1 MELPTLIRAA
11 QQGDVDAFGTIVA
24 RFQRMAYALAYAM
37 VGDAHLAEDAAQ
49 EAFIEAYLQLPQLRE
64 PAAFVAWFHRIL
76 FKHGDRLTRGRPAPI
91 VGLDADDSAL
101 KTSLDLARLAADREL
116 GQRVRAAIAEL
127 PESSR
132 QVITLFYLADMSLK
146 EIAATLEIPAN
157 TVKKRLFD
165 ARARLKARMEPLA
178 RDYLAHQ
185 RPAANFPL
193 TVQFLITIRTRNL
206 PKIRELLAADPALV
220 HAREDAGDD
229 TAKQYYL
236 PLSGGY
242 TALHRAATDGDQDL
256 LALLLGAGA
265 DPNATTSY
273 GLTPLHSAIAA
284 VQTEAVRMLLAHGA
298 DPQRTLV
305 SGMAPLHWA
314 AIRNSAPIVEL
325 LLTHG
330 ADPAARDRHGRTAR
344 DWAELKGYRPIVGLF
359 NRHASA

>member
-24 RFQRMAYALAYAM
+24 RFQRMAYALAYAL

-64 PAAFVAWFHRIL
+64 PAAFVAWFRRIL
-76 FKHGDRLTRGRPAPI
+76 FKHGDRLTRGKPTPI
-91 VGLDADDSAL
+91 VGLDAADSAL
-101 KTSLDLARLAADREL
+101 KTSLDLASLAADREL

-132 QVITLFYLADMSLK
+132 QVITLFYLADMSL
-146 EIAATLEIPAN
+146 
-157 TVKKRLFD
+157 
-165 ARARLKARMEPLA
+165 MA

-229 TAKQYYL
+229 APKQYYL

-273 GLTPLHSAIAA
+273 GLAPLHSAIAA
-284 VQTEAVRMLLAHGA
+284 VQAEAVRMLLAHGA

-314 AIRNSAPIVEL
+314 SIRNSAPIVEL

-330 ADPAARDRHGRTAR
+330 ADPAARDSHGRTAR